1 MNENHG
7 LLGRL
12 PLSKTFSIFTFCP
25 SLAQFPSTN
34 TVPSLGLVQSPGP
47 FFPPQGYNSSQMF
60 TFGEEIKAGVNLH
73 CYRLVPD
80 EESCFRKLFWKLLE
94 NRKLSHLPFAF
105 LWVFSTVLGTPS
117 PLVFLIVTCEPPHR
131 ETLWGLLL
139 EKPPSRESEEF
150 GYKYILKLTCCLGVC
165 IYLSLTH
172 TFLYF

>member
-1 MNENHG
+1 
-7 LLGRL
+7 
-12 PLSKTFSIFTFCP
+12 
-25 SLAQFPSTN
+25 
-34 TVPSLGLVQSPGP
+34 
-47 FFPPQGYNSSQMF
+47 MF

-80 EESCFRKLFWKLLE
+80 EESCFLKLFWKLLE
-94 NRKLSHLPFAF
+94 NRKLSHLSFAF
-105 LWVFSTVLGTPS
+105 LWVFSTVLGTS
-117 PLVFLIVTCEPPHR
+117 SSLVFLIVTCQPPHR